1 MNDIQNLY
9 QELIL
14 DHSRSPKNY
23 GELAEKTHYAQ
34 GANPLCGDNIAVEL
48 VVKGDVIEK
57 IVFRGEGC
65 AIAKASASLMTEA
78 IKGHEIAK
86 VHAIFELFHN
96 MLVSESEDVAELGKL
111 VALKGVRQF
120 PIRVK
125 CATLCW
131 HTLRAALKHDDSV
144 ATTE

>member
-14 DHSRSPKNY
+14 DHSRSPKNF
-23 GELAEKTHYAQ
+23 GELNDKTHHAH
-34 GANPLCGDNIAVEL
+34 GNNPLCGDTI
-48 VVKGDVIEK
+48 DVDVLIEDERILK
-57 IVFRGEGC
+57 ITFRGDGC
-65 AIAKASASLMTEA
+65 AIAKASASLMTESV
-78 IKGHEIAK
+78 KGHLVEKALVIFDRF
-86 VHAIFELFHN
+86 HA
-96 MLVSESEDVAELGKL
+96 MLVSESDDLSDLGKL
-111 VALKGVRQF
+111 SALKGVRQF

-131 HTLRAALKHDDSV
+131 HTLIAALRAEPSI

>member
-23 GELAEKTHYAQ
+23 GELSAKTHHAQ
-34 GANPLCGDNIAVEL
+34 GNNPLCGDNIDVDLL
-48 VVKGDVIEK
+48 VKDDLIEK
-57 IVFRGEGC
+57 ISFRGDGC
-65 AIAKASASLMTEA
+65 AIAKASASLMTEHV
-78 IKGHEIAK
+78 KGCPVEKALS
-86 VHAIFELFHN
+86 IFGLFHA
-96 MLVSESEDVAELGKL
+96 MLVSESEELDDLGKL
-111 VALKGVRQF
+111 AALKGVRQF

-131 HTLRAALKHDDSV
+131 HTLAAALK
-144 ATTE
+144 